1 VTAKA
6 ILNSLLLIA
15 LCGSIASSAT
25 VPSPR
30 RDPTAEFPARPESE
44 ATAEVLADAVHGD
57 WTGVK
62 NTGSMLPVLSANDLV
77 VTRPVDIRDVRV
89 GDIIVFVV
97 PVTTLPNGQPIQ
109 HRRVVHRVVQRLD
122 CERRRGGAD
131 GVGDCQRLRT
141 QGDNVKTADRYTTTQ
156 ANLEGRVAYIVD
168 GRTGLV
174 RDMRASRKGTPI
186 ATVDAL
192 RRELRPARSAGPLF
206 ADAVRILA
214 GP

>member
-1 VTAKA
+1 VSAKA
-6 ILNSLLLIA
+6 ILSTLLMVA
-15 LCGSIASSAT
+15 LCGCIASSAT
-25 VPSPR
+25 VTSPR

-44 ATAEVLADAVHGD
+44 ATAEALAEAVRGD

-62 NTGSMLPVLSANDLV
+62 NTGSMLPALSASDLV

-89 GDIIVFVV
+89 GDIIVFTI
-97 PVTTLPNGQPIQ
+97 PVATLPNGQPIQ

-122 CERRRGGAD
+122 CERRRGGGD
-131 GVGDCQRLRT
+131 GLGDCRRLRT
-141 QGDNVKTADRYTTTQ
+141 QGDNVKTPDRYTTTQ
-156 ANLEGRVAYIVD
+156 ANLEGRVAYVVD

-186 ATVDAL
+186 ATADAL
-192 RRELRPARSAGPLF
+192 RRELGPERSAGPLF
-206 ADAVRILA
+206 ADAVRILT